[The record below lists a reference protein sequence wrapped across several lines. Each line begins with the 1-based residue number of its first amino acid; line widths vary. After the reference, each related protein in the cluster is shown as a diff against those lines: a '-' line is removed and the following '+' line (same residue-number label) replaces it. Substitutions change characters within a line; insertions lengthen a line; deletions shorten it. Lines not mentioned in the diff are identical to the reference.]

1 MNLISRASFLG
12 VLLLPQILLAAGGTQ
27 YDGVPWG
34 KVGAHAFNVALLFGA
49 IVYFAKTPVKE
60 FFANKKSSFLAEAEK
75 SQAARIA
82 AEKARQDI
90 QNKLNH
96 LEATAAES
104 VARARAE
111 AQDLKRQ
118 LIAEA
123 ESSSLRLKNEAKS
136 AAQAEVQKAKDSI
149 RAALISESIKEARA
163 KVQAGVTADDQA
175 RLESKF
181 LSNIQAV
188 QK

>member
-1 MNLISRASFLG
+1 MNLITRASFFG
-12 VLLLPQILLAAGGTQ
+12 ALLLPQIVLAAGGEH
-27 YDGVPWG
+27 YDSVPWA

-49 IVYFAKTPVKE
+49 IIYFAKTPVKN
-60 FFANKKSSFLAEAEK
+60 FFANKKASFLAQAEK
-75 SQAARIA
+75 SQAARLA

-104 VARARAE
+104 VARARVE

-123 ESSSLRLKNEAKS
+123 ESSAVRLKNEAKS
-136 AAQAEVQKAKDSI
+136 AAQAEIQKAKESI
-149 RAALISESIKEARA
+149 RAALISESIKAARKKIQSEVSA
-163 KVQAGVTADDQA
+163 EDQA

>member
-1 MNLISRASFLG
+1 MNLISRASFFG
-12 VLLLPQILLAAGGTQ
+12 ALLLPQIVLASTGGHH
-27 YDGVPWG
+27 DGVPWG
-34 KVGAHAFNVALLFGA
+34 KLGAHTFNVGLLFGV
-49 IVYFAKTPVKE
+49 IFYFAKTPVKNY
-60 FFANKKSSFLAEAEK
+60 FSNKKTSFLVDAEK
-75 SQAARIA
+75 SQAARMA

-104 VARARAE
+104 IARARAE

-123 ESSSLRLKNEAKS
+123 ESTSVRLKNEAKS
-136 AAQAEVQKAKDSI
+136 AARAEIQKAKDSI
-149 RAALISESIKEARA
+149 RAALISESIKEARQ
-163 KVQAGVTADDQA
+163 KFQSGVSADDQTQ
-175 RLESKF
+175 LELKF